1 MKEIVAKELSKV
13 LDLKEADIL
22 SLIETPPSKEFG
34 DFAFPC
40 FSFSKVYKKNPIE
53 IAKELS
59 EKITSR
65 LFEKVE
71 ANGPYLNFFINRK
84 KLAEETLKKILKEKE
99 KFGSSQIG
107 KGKKIVIDLSAPN
120 IAKPFGIGHL
130 RSTIIGNSLSEIFKF
145 LGYKTVKINYLGDW
159 GTQFGKLIVG
169 YKKFGNEKSLKKDSI
184 KHLLD
189 VYVKVNQDPN
199 LEEEARQWFKKMEEG
214 NTEALFLWK
223 KFKDLSLEEFDKIY
237 SLLNIKFDAISGESF
252 YNKKMNSVI
261 ELMYKKGL
269 IKESEGAEIIDLE
282 KYGLGVC
289 LIKKKDGATLYAT
302 RDITAAIDRHDKY
315 KFDEMIYEVGSEQT
329 LHFKQVFKVLELLG
343 FSWAKNCI
351 HINHGLYL
359 AEDGKKFATRKGKT
373 VFMEDILDETIQLAK
388 KEILKR
394 DKIKEKELEER
405 ARFIA
410 IAAIFYGDLKN
421 YRSNDLVFNIE
432 KFISFEGDT
441 GPYLLYSYAR
451 AKSILS
457 KAKYKNTKLT
467 IENLEEI
474 EKNLILELNNFSEII
489 IHAQKNFSPNIIANY
504 SFKTAQLFNEFYHSS
519 QVIGSENE
527 GFRLALVAS
536 FAQVLKN
543 ALTLLGISVIE
554 KM

>member
-59 EKITSR
+59 KKITSR

-84 KLAEETLKKILKEKE
+84 KLAEKTLKKILKEKE

>member
-84 KLAEETLKKILKEKE
+84 KLAEKTLKKILKEKE

>member
-34 DFAFPC
+34 DFPFPC

-84 KLAEETLKKILKEKE
+84 KLAEKTLKKILKEKE

>member
-40 FSFSKVYKKNPIE
+40 FSFSKVYKKNAIE

-84 KLAEETLKKILKEKE
+84 KLAEKTLKKILKEKE

-451 AKSILS
+451 AMSILS

-527 GFRLALVAS
+527 GFRLELVAS